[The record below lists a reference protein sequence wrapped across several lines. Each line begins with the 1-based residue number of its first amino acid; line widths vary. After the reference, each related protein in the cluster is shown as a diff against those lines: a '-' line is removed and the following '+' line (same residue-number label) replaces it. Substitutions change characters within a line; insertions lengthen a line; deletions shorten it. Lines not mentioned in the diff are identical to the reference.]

1 MEKRLPPV
9 LPRRLLVVILV
20 LALFVAFDL
29 SLFGWLIFRSLSQ
42 REIEQ
47 VLLDTRAEA
56 EGLARQLEG
65 RAKEEDDDLY
75 TAVATERETQSYI
88 NSILQQRD
96 LLQDIEIRD
105 NNGVLVFKA
114 RTTATIPNAKAPAQP
129 AVGNRELPNQL
140 ETRTID
146 RSSVYHLEVPIGELG
161 ILHIGISQSELEQR
175 ISVLRRELIRQA
187 AFIGLVTLI
196 ALLCAALVLRWLWRR
211 TQRAEL
217 RAREQ
222 ERLAYLG
229 TLASGL
235 AHEIRNPLN
244 SLSLNMQLI
253 EEEVGEVYGEKT
265 ADNGRGLLAITRSEI
280 GRLERLVTDF
290 LAYARPQKLNTEDV
304 RAVDLLDHVRQVL
317 AAQIQERGV
326 EVTVEDETE
335 GAQIHVDVGL
345 FNQLLLNLVQNSLH
359 ATENVGR
366 PARIQLSARAR
377 DDRILLQVTD
387 NGCGVAPEERQ
398 KMFDLFYSTRKGGT
412 GLGLA
417 IVERIARAHDAELE
431 VVSMRGSG
439 TTIRVSL
446 PAVPGR
452 SVSHA
457 KQRSVPQPATSS
469 S

>member
-9 LPRRLLVVILV
+9 LPRRLLVTVLV

-56 EGLARQLEG
+56 EGLARQIEG
-65 RAKEEDDDLY
+65 RAKEEGDDLY

-96 LLQDIEIRD
+96 LLQNIEIRD
-105 NNGVLVFKA
+105 KNGVLVFKA
-114 RTTATIPNAKAPAQP
+114 RTNATIPNPNAPKP
-129 AVGNRELPNQL
+129 AVGSPELPNRL

-146 RSSVYHLEVPIGELG
+146 RSSVYHLDVPIGELG
-161 ILHIGISQSELEQR
+161 ILHIGISQGELEQR

-196 ALLCAALVLRWLWRR
+196 ALLCGAFVLRWLWLR
-211 TQRAEL
+211 TQRAES

-244 SLSLNMQLI
+244 SLRLNMQLI
-253 EEEVGEVYGEKT
+253 EEEIGEVYGEPS
-265 ADNGRGLLAITRSEI
+265 DGSVGSRGLLAITRSEI

-290 LAYARPQKLNTEDV
+290 LAYARPQKLHPEDV
-304 RAVDLLDHVRQVL
+304 RAVDLLVQVRQVL
-317 AAQIQERGV
+317 VSQIREHGA
-326 EVTVEDETE
+326 EVTVEDQTD
-335 GAQIHVDVGL
+335 GGLVHVDASL
-345 FNQLLLNLVQNSLH
+345 FNQLLLNLVQNALY
-359 ATENVGR
+359 ATESLDR
-366 PARIQLSARAR
+366 PARIQLSVRRR
-377 DDRILLQVTD
+377 DEQVIVQVTD
-387 NGCGVAPEERQ
+387 NGCGIAPEERQ

-417 IVERIARAHDAELE
+417 IVERIARAHDAQLE

-439 TTIRVSL
+439 TTIRVVL
-446 PAVPGR
+446 PAVPDQGL
-452 SVSHA
+452 SHA
-457 KQRSVPQPATSS
+457 SRPSLPQPAATA
-469 S
+469 